1 MKITK
6 IAKKAG
12 FYILISISALSLLL
26 SVSEARDSGTSKRIE
41 VKDIRFWSNP
51 TYTRIVID
59 LSGSTTFKYH
69 LLKKDPS
76 IKKPQRLFIDISN
89 ATRSRNLTETKG
101 INDGILKRV
110 RTGQYNKDTVRV
122 VLDIETIE
130 DYKVFP
136 LEDPFRIV
144 VDVTSKG
151 RPSSP
156 EVAGSKKELPPA
168 PKKGVKISRIIIDPG
183 HGGKDPGAIGKR
195 GLKEKDINLK
205 LAKKL
210 RNLLKGSFK
219 GDIVLTR
226 ERDIF
231 LPLEERTAIANTK
244 NADIFLSIHVNASP
258 NRKARG
264 IETYYLNFTTDEEA
278 IRVAARENATS
289 IRHMSDLQFILNDLM
304 RTAKTNESV
313 RMAADIQESIV
324 STLKKR
330 YRRINGNGIKGA
342 PFYVLVGTQM
352 PSVLIEVSFISNSEE
367 ETRLR
372 KDAYLNGIA
381 KGITTGVLKFI
392 NNAGTSAL

>member
-1 MKITK
+1 MKIIK
-6 IAKKAG
+6 RAG
-12 FYILISISALSLLL
+12 FYILLSISAFSLLL
-26 SVSEARDSGTSKRIE
+26 SVSEARNSGTSKRIE
-41 VKDIRFWSNP
+41 VKGIRSWSNP

-59 LSGSTTFKYH
+59 LSSATTYKYH

-89 ATRSRNLTETKG
+89 ATRSQNLTETTG

-110 RTGQYNKDTVRV
+110 RTGQYNKKTVRV
-122 VLDIETIE
+122 VLDIEAIE
-130 DYKVFP
+130 DYKVFH
-136 LEDPFRIV
+136 LNDPFRIV

-156 EVAGSKKELPPA
+156 EVAVSRKEQPAASKM
-168 PKKGVKISRIIIDPG
+168 GTKISRIVIDPG

-210 RNLLKGSFK
+210 RNSLRKSFK
-219 GDIVLTR
+219 GDIILTR

-231 LPLEERTAIANTK
+231 LPLEERTAIANMK
-244 NADIFLSIHVNASP
+244 NADIFLSIHANASP

-278 IRVAARENATS
+278 MRVAARENATS
-289 IRHMSDLQFILNDLM
+289 IRHMSDLQFILTDLM
-304 RTAKTNESV
+304 KTAKTNESV
-313 RMAADIQESIV
+313 RMAANIQESIV

-330 YRRINGNGIKGA
+330 YRRIQGNGIKGA

-352 PSVLIEVSFISNSEE
+352 PSVLIEVSFISNPEE

-381 KGITTGVLKFI
+381 KGITAGVLQYIKG
-392 NNAGTSAL
+392 ASTSEL

>member
-1 MKITK
+1 MK
-6 IAKKAG
+6 IAKIAKRAG

-26 SVSEARDSGTSKRIE
+26 SLSEARDSGTSKRIE

-59 LSGSTTFKYH
+59 LSGATTFKYH

-89 ATRSRNLTETKG
+89 ATRSKNLTETKG

-136 LEDPFRIV
+136 LEDPFRII
-144 VDVTSKG
+144 VDVTAKG

-168 PKKGVKISRIIIDPG
+168 PQKRVKISRIIIDPG

-210 RNLLKGSFK
+210 RNLLRGSFK
-219 GDIVLTR
+219 GDIILTR
-226 ERDIF
+226 ERDIY

-289 IRHMSDLQFILNDLM
+289 IKHMSDLQFILNDLM

-367 ETRLR
+367 EARLR

-392 NNAGTSAL
+392 NNTGTSAL